1 MKLLHILAPG
11 PIAGLER
18 SALASA
24 RALEAHGHDVTLAVV
39 SETRK
44 PDAAEA
50 FVGLARADGLRCR
63 VMTSRG
69 RADPRLLLDMRSFVS
84 RGHFDVV
91 HSHSYKTLAY
101 LSAFRRWLPPLVA
114 TYHGATSHTRT
125 VRLYEWIERTLFNRV
140 DCLFVVSHGAVDA
153 LERHGRLRCRVA
165 VVPNMISG
173 AVPSPSRRRA
183 RAGAPIELL
192 CLGRLSVE
200 KGADVLVT
208 ALAELKT
215 RHPFRLTIVGDGP
228 ARASLEEMAAR
239 CGIGEHVSFEGF
251 QADVAPYLRASD
263 LLVMPSRTEAMPMAL
278 IEAAASGLPVV
289 ASNVGG
295 IPEIVTSGKNG
306 VLVPPDS
313 PSALSAA
320 IAEVA
325 VDLERFRR
333 EARSLRKTI
342 LEAYGPDRWVARA
355 VEEYSRLVSR

>member
-1 MKLLHILAPG
+1 
-11 PIAGLER
+11 
-18 SALASA
+18 
-24 RALEAHGHDVTLAVV
+24 
-39 SETRK
+39 
-44 PDAAEA
+44 
-50 FVGLARADGLRCR
+50 
-63 VMTSRG
+63 
-69 RADPRLLLDMRSFVS
+69 
-84 RGHFDVV
+84 
-91 HSHSYKTLAY
+91 
-101 LSAFRRWLPPLVA
+101 
-114 TYHGATSHTRT
+114 
-125 VRLYEWIERTLFNRV
+125 
-140 DCLFVVSHGAVDA
+140 
-153 LERHGRLRCRVA
+153 
-165 VVPNMISG
+165 
-173 AVPSPSRRRA
+173 
-183 RAGAPIELL
+183 
-192 CLGRLSVE
+192 
-200 KGADVLVT
+200 
-208 ALAELKT
+208 
-215 RHPFRLTIVGDGP
+215 LTIVGDGP

-263 LLVMPSRTEAMPMAL
+263 LLVMPSRTESMPMAL

-333 EARSLRKTI
+333 EARSLGKTI